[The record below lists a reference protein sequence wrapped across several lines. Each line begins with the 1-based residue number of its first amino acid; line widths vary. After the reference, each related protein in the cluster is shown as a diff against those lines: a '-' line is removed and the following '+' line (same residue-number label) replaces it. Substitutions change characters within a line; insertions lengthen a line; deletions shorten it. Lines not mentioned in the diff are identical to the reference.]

1 MNRREFISNIR
12 TLAAAGCAL
21 GYTQVGGAR
30 DLRPVL
36 QPPTLNVARGAETPV
51 ALQSVRIDA
60 EVSGSRALTS
70 VEMVF
75 HNPNARVLEGELQ
88 FPLLDGQ
95 QVTGFA
101 LDIDGVLREA
111 VPVEKARGQQ
121 VFEDVIRARVDPALL
136 QTTLGNNYKLRVY
149 PLPAQGTRRVL
160 IRYAETL
167 SVSGNLRRYRV
178 PLDYARQLS
187 GFNLRVTV
195 RAPEQIGRAHV

>member
-1 MNRREFISNIR
+1 MNRREFLSHVR
-12 TLAAAGCAL
+12 TVAAAGCAL
-21 GYTQVGGAR
+21 GYTQYANAQDV
-30 DLRPVL
+30 RPVF
-36 QPPTLNVARGAETPV
+36 QPPTLTVARGAETPV
-51 ALQSVRIDA
+51 QLQSVRIEA
-60 EVSGSRALTS
+60 EISGSRALTT

-75 HNPNARVLEGELQ
+75 FNPNQRVLEGELQ

-121 VFEDVIRARVDPALL
+121 VFEDVIRARIDPALL

-167 SVSGNLRRYRV
+167 ATTSA
-178 PLDYARQLS
+178 ARPILNTAS
-187 GFNLRVTV
+187 AR
-195 RAPEQIGRAHV
+195 E